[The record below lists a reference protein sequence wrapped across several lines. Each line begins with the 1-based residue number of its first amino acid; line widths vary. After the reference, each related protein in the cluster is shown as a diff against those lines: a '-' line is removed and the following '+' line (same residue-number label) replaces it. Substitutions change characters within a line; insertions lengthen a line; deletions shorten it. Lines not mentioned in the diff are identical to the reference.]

1 MTTIFAR
8 TGRGFAAAGLFLLCG
23 LMRGGECQTAARS
36 TPSVR
41 SVENAG
47 LLFTDNSAGVSGT
60 DAGYSLP
67 VGDKQTLWLFG
78 DVFLLDNSPARSYN
92 GFVSNCALLVPSG
105 GGMAPLRNYTF
116 LTDAKTG
123 LARRVLS
130 QEKEE
135 KAGLRYWPLGGWFD
149 PKSKATYLYYER
161 VRTTSAGGPFGFK
174 VEGHGLAAANAE
186 KPEEWKFNRLPTAP
200 DQEIWWSP
208 EKDGSIY
215 GSAVIA
221 PPSGDFIYVVGEQN
235 RDGKNRGKMA
245 RVPKA
250 KISDRAAYT
259 YYSGSTLFSGSGFA
273 PHWSEDVSKAA
284 DVEGLDEFPNELS
297 VSYNPYL
304 GGYLAVHSI
313 GINEKIRLSL
323 APNPWGPYRTIG
335 EIGAPHRALAKAF
348 CYAGKEHPELAQDN
362 GRIIYL
368 TYVDGDRY
376 WLQAL
381 KITLQ
386 K

>member
-1 MTTIFAR
+1 MVMISAR
-8 TGRGFAAAGLFLLCG
+8 DGRGFVAASFILLCG
-23 LMRGGECQTAARS
+23 LARGGACQTAPPN

-41 SVENAG
+41 AVENAG
-47 LLFTDNSAGVSGT
+47 LLFTDNPAGVSGT

-67 VGDKQTLWLFG
+67 LGNKQTLWLFG
-78 DVFLLDNSPARSYN
+78 DVFLLDNSPVRSYN

-105 GGMAPLRNYTF
+105 AGMAPLKNYTF

-130 QEKEE
+130 QENEE
-135 KAGLRYWPLGGWFD
+135 KNGLRYWPLGGWFD
-149 PKSKATYLYYER
+149 AKSKSTYLYYER

-174 VEGHGLAAANAE
+174 VEGHGLALANAA
-186 KPEEWKFNRLPTAP
+186 KPEELKFNRLPTAP
-200 DQEIWWSP
+200 DQEIWWNP
-208 EKDGSIY
+208 EKEGSIF

-221 PPSGDFIYVVGEQN
+221 PPSGDYIYIVGEQN
-235 RDGKNRGKMA
+235 REGKNRGKMA
-245 RVPKA
+245 RVLKSR
-250 KISDRAAYT
+250 ITGRMAYT
-259 YYSGSTLFSGSGFA
+259 YFTGNNAA
-273 PHWSEDVSKAA
+273 PTWSDDVSKAA

-297 VSYNPYL
+297 ISYNVYL

-348 CYAGKEHPELAQDN
+348 CYAGKEHPELAQEN
-362 GRIIYL
+362 GKIIYI

-376 WLQAL
+376 WLQML
-381 KITLQ
+381 KVTMG

>member
-1 MTTIFAR
+1 MTYFSKTR
-8 TGRGFAAAGLFLLCG
+8 MGRRFAALSLLLLCG
-23 LMRGGECQTAARS
+23 LTREGKCQTA
-36 TPSVR
+36 SVR

-47 LLFTDNSAGVSGT
+47 LLFTDNPAGVSGT

-67 VGDKQTLWLFG
+67 VGGKQTLWLFG
-78 DVFLLDNSPARSYN
+78 DVFLLDKTPAQSYS

-105 GGMAPLRNYTF
+105 GGIGPLRTYTF

-123 LARRVLS
+123 LARRLLS
-130 QEKEE
+130 EESEE
-135 KAGLRYWPLGGWFD
+135 KSGLRYWPLGGWFD
-149 PKSKATYLYYER
+149 PKSKSAYLYYER
-161 VRTTSAGGPFGFK
+161 VRTTSEGGPFGFK
-174 VEGHGLAAANAE
+174 IEGHGLATANVE
-186 KPEEWKFNRLPTAP
+186 KPDDLKFKRLPAAP
-200 DQEIWWSP
+200 DQEIWWAA
-208 EKDGSIY
+208 EKEGSIY

-221 PPSGDFIYVVGEQN
+221 PPADNFIYIVGEQN

-250 KISDRAAYT
+250 KIADRAAYT
-259 YYSGSTLFSGSGFA
+259 YFTGNSAA
-273 PHWSEDVSKAA
+273 PNWSEDVTKAA

-297 VSYNPYL
+297 VSYNAYL
-304 GGYLAVHSI
+304 GGYLAVHSV
-313 GINEKIRLSL
+313 GIYEKIRLSL

-348 CYAGKEHPELAQDN
+348 CYAGKEHPELAQN
-362 GRIIYL
+362 GGKIIYI

-376 WLQAL
+376 WLQML
-381 KITLQ
+381 KVTLQ

>member
-1 MTTIFAR
+1 MTISLSRR
-8 TGRGFAAAGLFLLCG
+8 TGRGFATMSLFLLCELAPNG
-23 LMRGGECQTAARS
+23 NCQTAPSA
-36 TPSVR
+36 PSVR

-60 DAGYSLP
+60 DAGYSMP
-67 VGDKQTLWLFG
+67 VSARQTLWLFG
-78 DVFLLDNSPARSYN
+78 DVFLLNNSPARNYD

-105 GGMAPLRNYTF
+105 AGIEALRRYTF
-116 LTDAKTG
+116 LTDAKTK

-130 QEKEE
+130 EEVEE
-135 KAGLRYWPLGGWFD
+135 KNGLRYWPLGGWFD
-149 PKSKATYLYYER
+149 AKSKSTYLYFER
-161 VRTTSAGGPFGFK
+161 VRTTSEGGPFGFK
-174 VEGHGLAAANAE
+174 IEGHGLAVASAE
-186 KPEEWKFNRLPTAP
+186 KPEDLKFHRLPAQANQEKP
-200 DQEIWWSP
+200 QEIWWNV

-215 GSAVIA
+215 GSAVVA
-221 PPSGDFIYVVGEQN
+221 PASGDFVYVVGEQN

-250 KISDRAAYT
+250 KLADRAAYT
-259 YYSGSTLFSGSGFA
+259 YFA
-273 PHWSEDVSKAA
+273 GNSAAPKWSANVSEAA

-297 VSYNPYL
+297 VSYNAYL
-304 GGYLAVHSI
+304 GGYLAVHSV
-313 GINEKIRLSL
+313 GINEKIRLGL

-348 CYAGKEHPELAQDN
+348 CYAGKEHSELSQD
-362 GRIIYL
+362 GGKIIYI
-368 TYVDGDRY
+368 TYVDADRY

-381 KITLQ
+381 KVILQ

>member
-1 MTTIFAR
+1 MKIDAARFA
-8 TGRGFAAAGLFLLCG
+8 GRSLFLLCG
-23 LMRGGECQTAARS
+23 LLCGLGRGGECQTAQGK
-36 TPSVR
+36 PSVR

-60 DAGYSLP
+60 DAGYSMP
-67 VGDKQTLWLFG
+67 VGNKQTLWLFG
-78 DVFLLDNSPARSYN
+78 DVFLLDKTPARSYS

-116 LTDAKTG
+116 FTDAKTG
-123 LARRVLS
+123 LARRLLS
-130 QEKEE
+130 EESEE
-135 KAGLRYWPLGGWFD
+135 KGGLRYWPLGGWFD
-149 PKSKATYLYYER
+149 QKNKSAYLYYER
-161 VRTTSAGGPFGFK
+161 VRTTSEGGPFGFK
-174 VEGHGLAAANAE
+174 IEGHGLAIANAE
-186 KPEEWKFNRLPTAP
+186 KPEELKFNRLPPAP
-200 DQEIWWSP
+200 DQEIWWNA

-221 PPSGDFIYVVGEQN
+221 PPSGDYIYAVGEQN

-250 KISDRAAYT
+250 KIADRAAYT
-259 YYSGSTLFSGSGFA
+259 YFNGNSAA
-273 PHWSEDVSKAA
+273 PKWSANVSEAA

-297 VSYNPYL
+297 ISYNAYL

-313 GINEKIRLSL
+313 SIYEKVRLSL

-348 CYAGKEHPELAQDN
+348 CYAGKEHPELAQD
-362 GRIIYL
+362 GGKIVYI
-368 TYVDGDRY
+368 TYVDGERY
-376 WLQAL
+376 WLQML
-381 KITLQ
+381 KVTLG